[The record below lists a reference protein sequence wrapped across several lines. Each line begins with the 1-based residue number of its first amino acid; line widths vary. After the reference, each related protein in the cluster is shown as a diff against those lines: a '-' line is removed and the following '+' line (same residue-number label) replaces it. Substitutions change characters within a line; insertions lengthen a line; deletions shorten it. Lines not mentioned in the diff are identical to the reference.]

1 MKERTP
7 AWILSEPTCVMDQRS
22 GTRAGPVIG
31 SVRGVNASAV
41 RTLRGRRKQ
50 NTEDVS
56 FGSFASVRDVRR
68 MSDPHP
74 ASDVFKPGGTSHL
87 GHERTNVLAQGRN
100 CVATVRS

>member
-1 MKERTP
+1 MAPSPLIQRIEAPLRRFKMKERTP
-7 AWILSEPTCVMDQRS
+7 TWILSEPTCVMDQRS

-56 FGSFASVRDVRR
+56 FGSI
-68 MSDPHP
+68 SDELFR
-74 ASDVFKPGGTSHL
+74 V
-87 GHERTNVLAQGRN
+87 TNVLNPPASSSRYP
-100 CVATVRS
+100 RL